1 VALSG
6 MHRGILSRRVQHL
19 VIRPHQ
25 TALAAIQDMCG
36 SSSTEVAV
44 PNSFPSRASPI
55 RPAVDAVPFA
65 MADHLAILTFRRK
78 LRRRAIWV
86 VVSPE
91 HGEAPEAVE
100 IYRPYEVP
108 GQISASWLVWRSDAC
123 VCVYDKEAGMV
134 GTPATV
140 EEALEIV
147 EAILKMEIRK
157 AIRSIPPA
165 IRPELPKSFGG
176 SAYE

>member
-1 VALSG
+1 
-6 MHRGILSRRVQHL
+6 
-19 VIRPHQ
+19 
-25 TALAAIQDMCG
+25 
-36 SSSTEVAV
+36 
-44 PNSFPSRASPI
+44 
-55 RPAVDAVPFA
+55 
-65 MADHLAILTFRRK
+65 MADHLAILAFRRK

-91 HGEAPEAVE
+91 HGESPEAVE

-108 GQISASWLVWRSDAC
+108 GRIGASWLVWRSDTC

-134 GTPATV
+134 GPSATV

-147 EAILKMEIRK
+147 EAILKLEIRK

-165 IRPELPKSFGG
+165 MRPTLPKTFGG
-176 SAYE
+176 SAYI